1 MYHHLGDFDYSCF
14 CDENLGKSLFNRSI
28 IAKDAKKDLK
38 GRHYSYLQITLT
50 NIENIGLLN
59 VKLYLHSWRVCP

>member
-14 CDENLGKSLFNRSI
+14 CGENLGKSLFNRSI

-38 GRHYSYLQITLT
+38 GRHYSYLHNHI
-50 NIENIGLLN
+50 NKHWKYWASKCEVI
-59 VKLYLHSWRVCP
+59 CA